1 MIKGCLRIAMAVR
14 WTAFRPTPGSIRV
27 VHDTDGVTSQRPA
40 LLFRVSNLRKKA
52 SPSVN
57 GRAIGSNSLTEEPN
71 QSVSNLQQL

>member
-1 MIKGCLRIAMAVR
+1 MDGVSAHAGLYPSRACYGRGEVAMAGAPVSSLQ
-14 WTAFRPTPGSIRV
+14 FRE
-27 VHDTDGVTSQRPA
+27 
-40 LLFRVSNLRKKA
+40 KA